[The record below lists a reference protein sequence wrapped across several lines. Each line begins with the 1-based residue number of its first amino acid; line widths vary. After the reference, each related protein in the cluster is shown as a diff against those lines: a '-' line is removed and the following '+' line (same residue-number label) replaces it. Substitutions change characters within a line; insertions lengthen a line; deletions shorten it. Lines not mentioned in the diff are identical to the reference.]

1 MSFIRP
7 EAAQTLS
14 KWREALAGSAAAGFG
29 AFWMVTED
37 GARLLIGIVLAM
49 GGALLIFAGIQRAR
63 FRTGSG
69 GPGLVQVDEGLLT
82 YFGPLDGG
90 SLHVEDLYRL
100 DLDGS
105 SAPSASWV
113 LSHQAGDDLHIPVN
127 AEGADALFDVF
138 AALPGIQTEA
148 MLGKLRSN
156 PRIRLTIWE
165 KPRPRL
171 H

>member
-7 EAAQTLS
+7 EVAQKLNR
-14 KWREALAGSAAAGFG
+14 WREALAGFAAAAFG
-29 AFWMVTED
+29 SYWMVTED
-37 GARLLIGIVLAM
+37 GARLLIGVVLTV

-63 FRTGSG
+63 FRLGSG
-69 GPGLVQVDEGLLT
+69 GPGLVQLDEGLLT

-90 SLHVEDLYRL
+90 SLHIEDLLRL
-100 DLDGS
+100 DLDGTS
-105 SAPSASWV
+105 KPDASWV

-127 AEGADALFDVF
+127 AEGSDALFDVF

-148 MLGKLRSN
+148 MLTKLKSN
-156 PRIRLTIWE
+156 PDARVTIWE